1 MSAPRNQ
8 NIYAACGFIYF
19 YRLSAHKFTRTKGTH
34 QLRHGCARRAAAP
47 RWALPAGSKRAQLRK
62 AAGRGPFGFAF
73 HFPRPGRRRSSQ
85 SIEPHLYYPLAAPG
99 LLQRGDA
106 MTTSARTGAAGVPP
120 SERRRNADGGLTETA
135 APAERGVPGARIA
148 ESARPEPETRCS
160 GSGSG

>member
-8 NIYAACGFIYF
+8 NIYAACGLIYF
-19 YRLSAHKFTRTKGTH
+19 YRLSAHKIRMKGT
-34 QLRHGCARRAAAP
+34 QRRLARRP
-47 RWALPAGSKRAQLRK
+47 RAGRCRQGQNAQLRK

-85 SIEPHLYYPLAAPG
+85 PIEPHLYYPLAAPG

-160 GSGSG
+160 G

>member
-1 MSAPRNQ
+1 M
-8 NIYAACGFIYF
+8 
-19 YRLSAHKFTRTKGTH
+19 KGT
-34 QLRHGCARRAAAP
+34 QLRQAARAAAGP
-47 RWALPAGSKRAQLRK
+47 PLG
-62 AAGRGPFGFAF
+62 AAGGFKSRNYARPQDGGAFGFAF

-160 GSGSG
+160 G

>member
-1 MSAPRNQ
+1 MLFQVTTGGEIIITP
-8 NIYAACGFIYF
+8 YANDQKWQVPPA
-19 YRLSAHKFTRTKGTH
+19 S
-34 QLRHGCARRAAAP
+34 P
-47 RWALPAGSKRAQLRK
+47 ALPAGGQRNYARPP
-62 AAGRGPFGFAF
+62 RGGDGPFAF

-160 GSGSG
+160 G

>member
-1 MSAPRNQ
+1 MRLYLLVATVRTQIYAYEGDTSTPTRLRAPRR
-8 NIYAACGFIYF
+8 G
-19 YRLSAHKFTRTKGTH
+19 R
-34 QLRHGCARRAAAP
+34 P
-47 RWALPAGSKRAQLRK
+47 ALG
-62 AAGRGPFGFAF
+62 AAGRVKTRATTQ
-73 HFPRPGRRRSSQ
+73 GRRTGAVRVRVPLSTTGTTSVVAAP
-85 SIEPHLYYPLAAPG
+85 IEPHLYYPLAAPG

-160 GSGSG
+160 GEG